1 MGISYPL
8 ISLLFV
14 TNTAITAT
22 TGNHFLKARD
32 SAVHCSQVQEQ
43 QFLQTQGNDKVHNTT
58 MIAATIATS
67 NAFDL
72 FKYVERERLCPE
84 FEFSLLKWTRTLPVL
99 HWPTKHS
106 LWPAFKG
113 WDSEECHHGSQD
125 VVEVK
130 LAVLPAPGLY
140 HRLVHLTVLVCNVVP
155 SVDGEQ
161 KDSMAELHFQY
172 KALRVGGQ
180 RRALTGK
187 GQTHL
192 HSAAVCLELSVQL
205 YSLPLKRKKEDW
217 SLLSWQCEG

>member
-32 SAVHCSQVQEQ
+32 SAVHYSQVQEQ

-84 FEFSLLKWTRTLPVL
+84 FEFSLLK
-99 HWPTKHS
+99 
-106 LWPAFKG
+106 
-113 WDSEECHHGSQD
+113 
-125 VVEVK
+125 
-130 LAVLPAPGLY
+130 
-140 HRLVHLTVLVCNVVP
+140 
-155 SVDGEQ
+155 
-161 KDSMAELHFQY
+161 
-172 KALRVGGQ
+172 
-180 RRALTGK
+180 
-187 GQTHL
+187 
-192 HSAAVCLELSVQL
+192 
-205 YSLPLKRKKEDW
+205 
-217 SLLSWQCEG
+217 